1 MTKYHA
7 GTHHRQGTLMN
18 RGTAP
23 KPSPTH
29 GGSGAKKGV
38 THGPPQPRQYTFHG
52 GTSLAMGRLSGKRT

>member
-23 KPSPTH
+23 KPSPLH
-29 GGSGAKKGV
+29 GGSGRQKGV
-38 THGPPQPRQYTFHG
+38 THHGVPARIYANHG
-52 GTSLAMGRLSGKRT
+52 GTALPMGRLNKKYK